1 MPWTGQ
7 MIHVRDSC
15 VYMNVKF
22 CSVADGKG
30 EGRVGCCSINVPK
43 LVIFRRR
50 LVGSTGCV
58 LISELGRLR
67 YFGQSFCRRPGASA
81 NGGGQDSSGLCSKTS
96 RTFAYN
102 RLISKYSHI

>member
-81 NGGGQDSSGLCSKTS
+81 NGGVRTAADCVLKPAGRS
-96 RTFAYN
+96 RT
-102 RLISKYSHI
+102 ID